1 MIDYFYLSLTLYIS
15 SVFFSL
21 ISSDLLNSGHEYTDV
36 RGYMQVYVGV
46 RGCMWCVW
54 DEFSE
59 YLSTWDLSPNISGL

>member
-1 MIDYFYLSLTLYIS
+1 MIDYFYLSLSLYIS
-15 SVFFSL
+15 SAFFSL

-36 RGYMQVYVGV
+36 RGYMQVYAGV

-59 YLSTWDLSPNISGL
+59 YLLET